1 MIKPTLGC
9 ATLACFLFISTSAP
23 ASVAQ
28 VPAKQTVAFPPTQ
41 AVGSKRVLTCLSRME
56 TDLTASRDATLVN
69 GIEGKVSS
77 GQNGV
82 SLSITNDSTV
92 EFLSDAGAKA
102 GGGSATFQIVRNDA
116 AQLAAYF
123 FDGQSMSS
131 LVLNKDNGLAI
142 WSKIRSTFPIYD
154 APTGSS
160 SFLVCR

>member
-1 MIKPTLGC
+1 MIKPALGC
-9 ATLACFLFISTSAP
+9 VTLSCFVVLSVGAP
-23 ASVAQ
+23 TLIAQ
-28 VPAKQTVAFPPTQ
+28 GPAKQTVAFPPTQ
-41 AVGSKRVLTCLSRME
+41 PVGAKRVLTCLSLME
-56 TDLTASRDATLVN
+56 TDLTASRDATLAN

-82 SLSITNDSTV
+82 SISIKNDSTV

-102 GGGSATFQIVRNDA
+102 GGGAATFQIVKNDA
-116 AQLAAYF
+116 SQLAAYF

-131 LVLNKDNGLAI
+131 LVLNKENGLAI
-142 WSKIRSTFPIYD
+142 WSKIRSTFPVYD

>member
-1 MIKPTLGC
+1 MIKPALGC
-9 ATLACFLFISTSAP
+9 ATFSCFLVISIGAP
-23 ASVAQ
+23 ALIAQ

-41 AVGSKRVLTCLSRME
+41 PVGAKRVLTCLSLME

-77 GQNGV
+77 GQDGV
-82 SLSITNDSTV
+82 SLSIKNGSTV
-92 EFLSDAGAKA
+92 EFLSGAGAKA
-102 GGGSATFQIVRNDA
+102 GGGAATFQIVRNDA
-116 AQLAAYF
+116 AQMAAYF